1 MIRIAVSGP
10 RTDKSDWEGALD
22 TPKEQ
27 LPPLTPEQRKV
38 VEQMHIREEDY
49 QRSVLA
55 RRWTAEKLLK
65 KTELFA
71 KLLQRMIKGKTPSAS
86 IRSIVLDTLA
96 DRFEIAVDVNG
107 TGIPLHIPESVVEDL
122 FNLSVT
128 DAEQK
133 LSKMVEECFHRL
145 GVP

>member
-10 RTDKSDWEGALD
+10 RTDKSDWEGALN

-27 LPPLTPEQRKV
+27 LPPLTREQRRV
-38 VEQMHIREEDY
+38 AEQLHIREEDY
-49 QRSVLA
+49 QRTVLA
-55 RRWTAEKLLK
+55 KRWTAERLLK

-71 KLLQRMIKGKTPSAS
+71 KLLQRKIREKTPSAS

-96 DRFEIAVDVNG
+96 HRFEIAVDVNG
-107 TGIPLHIPESVVEDL
+107 TGIPLHIPEGVVEDL

-145 GVP
+145 GVS